1 MVGEH
6 TVMDIELLDYEIPL
20 CEYVFEYLRVSQA
33 LETGL
38 ERVES
43 G

>member
-1 MVGEH
+1 
-6 TVMDIELLDYEIPL
+6 MDMELLDYEIPL
-20 CEYVFEYLRVSQA
+20 CEYLFNYLRVSQA

-38 ERVES
+38 EWIES